1 MFSFDF
7 KPVTKNMKNYLL
19 IPVIAVFVSF
29 TAPAFS
35 QTVSYTYD
43 NAGNMTGRH
52 TITYPQSLSAKAG
65 QGESES
71 VKAETDLTFEK
82 QPVKIYPNPTSGFLE
97 VEIPEEPDN
106 NEKIQLLVYDMGG
119 RKILDLRQESP
130 KTIIDL
136 SRYPNGMY
144 ILNMKKGNLVS
155 QWKIIKK

>member
-1 MFSFDF
+1 MLNFNLLSC
-7 KPVTKNMKNYLL
+7 NMKNYLL

-43 NAGNMTGRH
+43 NAGNMTGRN

-71 VKAETDLTFEK
+71 IKAETDLSFEK

-97 VEIPEEPDN
+97 IEIPEEPDN
-106 NEKIQLLVYDMGG
+106 NEKIQLLVFDMGG
-119 RKILDLRQESP
+119 RKIIDLKQEYP
-130 KTIIDL
+130 KTVIDL

-144 ILNMKKGNLVS
+144 ILNLKKGNIVS
-155 QWKIIKK
+155 KWKIIKK